1 VFNPTARLEPLQLGD
16 GRLCWVVDDC
26 LEDPDALLKYAAD
39 HCAQFRVIDF
49 NFYPGVFLDPPIPF
63 PARLADLFNT
73 RIRRCFDARR
83 LLGLHCRLSMVTRS
97 PQQLT
102 PVQSLCHRDRPMLDG
117 THSIQACILY
127 LFRDSG
133 LGGTSFYRALRPE
146 EDLRQLFN
154 DAQQLPAAQFFTRYG
169 MQPQYLSGSNDW
181 FEKLASVPARWNR
194 CIFFD
199 GFCFHSGDILAPERL
214 SADPLR
220 GRLTLNGF
228 FTSRRH
234 LSQSQRSP

>member
-1 VFNPTARLEPLQLGD
+1 VFNPNARLELLKLGD

-26 LEDPDALLKYAAD
+26 LLNPDALLQYAVD
-39 HCAQFRVIDF
+39 HRDQFRAVDF
-49 NFYPGVFLDPPIPF
+49 NFYPGVFLEPPAPF
-63 PARLADLFNT
+63 PARLADFFNN
-73 RIRRCFDARR
+73 RVRRCFDARR
-83 LLGLHCRLSMVTRS
+83 LLGLHCRLSMVTRP

-117 THSIQACILY
+117 MHSAQACILY
-127 LFRDSG
+127 LFRDPE

-146 EDLRQLFN
+146 EALRQLFN
-154 DAQQLPAAQFFTRYG
+154 DAQQMPGAQFFARYG
-169 MQPQYLSGSNDW
+169 LQPRYLIESNDW

-199 GFCFHSGDILAPERL
+199 GMGFHSGDVLAPERL
-214 SADPLR
+214 SADPQS

-234 LSQSQRSP
+234 LRPPPPAT